1 MDGDEGSRGEKVKL
15 MRLIIKLAQKKK
27 VENSKQDNVHGCW
40 EFSITYSQVTSPV
53 DTVTVAL

>member
-27 VENSKQDNVHGCW
+27 VENSKQDNVHGC
-40 EFSITYSQVTSPV
+40 
-53 DTVTVAL
+53 